1 MITVEKMMCNG
12 VFLTTR
18 LRIWLNTVSNVWSV
32 SSIETK
38 IKEQIKAE
46 ELKKEKVEPIFFEK

>member
-1 MITVEKMMCNG
+1 MVY
-12 VFLTTR
+12 FWRLSTR
-18 LRIWLNTVSNVWSV
+18 LRIWPNAVSNVWSI

-38 IKEQIKAE
+38 IKEQIKAK